1 MNKTRKKAFA
11 NLCLGQR
18 VETHVHP
25 ADHEGHSSL
34 ARHGSGRRCHC
45 AMCWDGWTEKVGGA
59 STGSNVENLN
69 TAGHAT
75 AAQHS
80 LVIPQ
85 PVKCQPPPPRNSN
98 RQFRSEVCALED
110 RRTVS
115 TQTLSSSVRSGIVHN
130 RQGRRHPG
138 AHSQTRERPAVVCPR

>member
-18 VETHVHP
+18 AETHVHP

-34 ARHGSGRRCHC
+34 ARHSFGRRCHC

-59 STGSNVENLN
+59 SAGSNMENLN

-85 PVKCQPPPPRNSN
+85 PVKCQPPP
-98 RQFRSEVCALED
+98 QL
-110 RRTVS
+110 
-115 TQTLSSSVRSGIVHN
+115 Q
-130 RQGRRHPG
+130 
-138 AHSQTRERPAVVCPR
+138 PAIPLRGVCPRGPENCVHTDTVLERPQRHCSQ